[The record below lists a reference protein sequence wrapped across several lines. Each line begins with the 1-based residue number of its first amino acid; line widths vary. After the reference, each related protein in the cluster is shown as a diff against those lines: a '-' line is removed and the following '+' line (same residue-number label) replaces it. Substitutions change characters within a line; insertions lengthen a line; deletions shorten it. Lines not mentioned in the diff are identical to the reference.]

1 MDDFL
6 QQCRAV
12 IGSQYVLIDEA
23 DRKPYET
30 EWRQRYRGHCLA
42 VLRPASTTEVADLVK
57 LCRQFKISIV
67 PQGGNSGLV
76 IGSVPDSSGSSVVLS
91 LRRLNKIRAIDTDNN
106 TITVDAGCILNDVQ
120 QSADNSQRLF
130 PLSLASEGTCT
141 VGGNL
146 SSNAGGTA
154 VLRYGNARELC
165 LGLEVVNAQGEIWDG
180 LKGLRKDNT
189 GYDLR
194 DLFIGAE
201 GSLGIITAAVMKL
214 YPKPKAIQTALVA
227 LSSPEAALELLN
239 LSREG
244 FGPALT
250 GFEFISAICLELV
263 HKHFSDIPLP
273 FSEAY
278 SYYVLL
284 EISDHE
290 SESHARQLAE
300 NVLGQALEGAII
312 SNAVIADSM
321 TQANNLWKIREN
333 ISMAQAAEGKNIKHD
348 ISLPSSCIPAFMMM
362 TAQLIVSHFPGCRLI
377 CFGHMGDGNLHYNIS
392 PPIGVNDQNFIS
404 NQEAI
409 NRLVHDQVH
418 AYNGSI
424 SAEHG
429 IGSLKRKEL
438 LRYKSAVELQMMRAI
453 KSALDPDNIMN
464 PGKIL

>member
-12 IGSQYVLIDEA
+12 IGSQYVLIDET
-23 DRKPYET
+23 DREPYET
-30 EWRQRYRGHCLA
+30 EWRQRYRGQCLA
-42 VLRPASTTEVADLVK
+42 VLRPASTVETADLVK
-57 LCRQFKISIV
+57 LCRQFNVGIV
-67 PQGGNSGLV
+67 PQGGNTGLV
-76 IGSVPDSSGSSVVLS
+76 IGSVPDSSGNSVVLS
-91 LRRLNKIRAIDTDNN
+91 LRRLNKIRAIDAANN
-106 TITVDAGCILNDVQ
+106 TITVEAGCILSHIQEAAEANL
-120 QSADNSQRLF
+120 RLF

-141 VGGNL
+141 IGGNL

-154 VLRYGNARELC
+154 VLRYGNTRELC
-165 LGLEVVNAQGEIWDG
+165 LGLEVVNADGEIWDG

-227 LSSPEAALELLN
+227 LLSPSAALDLLN
-239 LSREG
+239 LSREK
-244 FGPALT
+244 FGAALT
-250 GFEFISAICLELV
+250 GFELISAICLKLV
-263 HKHFSDIPLP
+263 HKYFPDIPLP
-273 FSEAY
+273 FSNFY

-290 SESHARQLAE
+290 SETHAKQLTE
-300 NVLGQALEGAII
+300 NVLGEALENGLISDAI
-312 SNAVIADSM
+312 IADSM
-321 TQANNLWKIREN
+321 NQANNLWKLRET
-333 ISMAQAAEGKNIKHD
+333 ISSAQAAEGKNIKHD
-348 ISLPSSCIPAFMMM
+348 ISLPSSCIPDFMVT
-362 TAQLIVSHFPGCRLI
+362 TAQLLDSHFSGCRLV

-392 PPIGVNDQNFIS
+392 PPVGIS
-404 NQEAI
+404 EQEFMFNQDAI

-418 AYNGSI
+418 AYQGSI

-429 IGSLKRKEL
+429 IGSLKRQEM
-438 LRYKSAVELQMMRAI
+438 LRYKSAVEIQMMRAI

>member
-12 IGSQYVLIDEA
+12 IGSQYVLIDNA
-23 DRKPYET
+23 DREPYET
-30 EWRQRYRGHCLA
+30 EWRQRYRGQSLA
-42 VLRPASTTEVADLVK
+42 VLRPASTSEVADLVK
-57 LCRQFKISIV
+57 LCRQFKIGIV
-67 PQGGNSGLV
+67 PQGGNTGLV
-76 IGSVPDSSGSSVVLS
+76 IGGVPDSSGNSVVLS
-91 LRRLNKIRAIDTDNN
+91 LCRLNKIRTIDAANN
-106 TITVDAGCILNDVQ
+106 TITVEAGCILKQVQ
-120 QSADNSQRLF
+120 EAADAGQRLF

-141 VGGNL
+141 IGGNL

-154 VLRYGNARELC
+154 VLRYGNTRELC
-165 LGLEVVNAQGEIWDG
+165 LGLEVVNANGEIWDG
-180 LKGLRKDNT
+180 LRGLRKDNT

-227 LSSPEAALELLN
+227 LYSPSAALDLLN
-239 LSREG
+239 LSREE

-250 GFEFISAICLELV
+250 GFELISAICVELV
-263 HKHFSDIPLP
+263 HKHFPDIPLP
-273 FSEAY
+273 FSDAY
-278 SYYVLL
+278 PHYVLL

-290 SESHARQLAE
+290 SASHAAQLTE
-300 NVLGQALEGAII
+300 SVLEQALESGMIAD
-312 SNAVIADSM
+312 AVIADSM
-321 TQANNLWKIREN
+321 SQTNNLWKLREN

-348 ISLPSSCIPAFMMM
+348 ISLPSSCIPDFMKT
-362 TAQLIVSHFPGCRLI
+362 TAQLLEGHVNGCRLV

-392 PPIGVNDQNFIS
+392 PPVGVSDQDFIS

-409 NRLVHDQVH
+409 HRLVHDQVH
-418 AYNGSI
+418 AYHGSI

-429 IGSLKRKEL
+429 IGSLKREEI
-438 LRYKSAVELQMMRAI
+438 LRYKSNVEIQMMHAI